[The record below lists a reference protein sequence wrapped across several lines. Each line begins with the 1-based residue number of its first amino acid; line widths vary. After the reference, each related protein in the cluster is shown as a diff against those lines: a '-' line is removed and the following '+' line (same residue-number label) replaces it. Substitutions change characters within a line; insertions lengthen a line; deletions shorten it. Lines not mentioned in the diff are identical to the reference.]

1 MRTRT
6 STSTTSVR
14 ESRTT
19 IGAHR
24 SPNECFVRSP
34 CACVCFCVQFADIII
49 YDEEADK
56 HVHIPFEKACA
67 AAGLTGAAAIA
78 DGDERTAAM
87 PGWCSSKAKTTAAI
101 NNSKSGTY
109 QSGVCVV
116 IVRPFIEHLMMSA
129 VMTVAGR
136 DTGATLFGPAGKPFS
151 PHSCPFL
158 VSTCTHTH
166 SADAC
171 VFLSPFLFADMQ
183 ISANT
188 SVKTIEG
195 AQPTTNAISFFS
207 QPPTPPCAYTL
218 TRHVLLCCFQV
229 TTRTQT
235 PFSLTLY
242 PCTFGSLSRR

>member
-151 PHSCPFL
+151 PHSCAFL

-166 SADAC
+166 TVLTRVSSSLPSC
-171 VFLSPFLFADMQ
+171 SQTCRSRPTPRSRPSRVRNQQRTQFLF
-183 ISANT
+183 SHNHR
-188 SVKTIEG
+188 
-195 AQPTTNAISFFS
+195 
-207 QPPTPPCAYTL
+207 PPPAPIHSLDTFCCVVFRSL
-218 TRHVLLCCFQV
+218 HVRKRH
-229 TTRTQT
+229 
-235 PFSLTLY
+235 SL
-242 PCTFGSLSRR
+242 